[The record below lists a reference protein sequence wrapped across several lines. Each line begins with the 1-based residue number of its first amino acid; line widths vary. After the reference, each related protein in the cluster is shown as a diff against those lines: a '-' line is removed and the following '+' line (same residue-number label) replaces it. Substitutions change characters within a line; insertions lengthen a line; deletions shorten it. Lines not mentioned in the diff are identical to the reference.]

1 MSNKFELN
9 KDFVEE
15 LLILIEKKDEKLI
28 VNKLKG
34 IHAADIA
41 DIIEILEHE
50 KANFLFDIIDNPK
63 SADIIV
69 ELDDDS
75 RESILKSLS
84 PKKIAN
90 KFIKNL
96 ESDNA
101 ADVIS
106 ELSDDKKEEVLYHLN
121 NKEKVTDINE
131 LLNYNE
137 NSAGSL
143 MAIELIKVNKN
154 WSTVECVRE
163 MRKQASNIKNIH
175 TIYVTDDNN
184 KLCGLLSLKKLLV
197 TEKSTIIKSIIN
209 TNYISVK
216 TNDNN
221 EYVANL
227 MNKYNLV
234 VVPVVDNNN
243 ILVGRITIDDIL
255 SYVKEE
261 AEKDFQIASGISE
274 DIELND
280 GLWNITRAR
289 LPWLIIGLIGGL
301 FGAKVIGV
309 FDLKSNYELAFFIPL
324 IAAMAGNVG
333 VQSSAIIVQGLA
345 NDIVKGS
352 LFSRLIKEVGLSL
365 INGFALSMILVLF
378 GAIIEQDLTISFTI
392 AGSMMAVI
400 IVAALVGTFIPII
413 LNRRG
418 INPAIAT
425 GPFITT
431 CNDIFGIFLFFY
443 IAQLVLGF

>member
-121 NKEKVTDINE
+121 NKEKVSDINE

-154 WSTVECVRE
+154 WSTR
-163 MRKQASNIKNIH
+163 S
-175 TIYVTDDNN
+175 
-184 KLCGLLSLKKLLV
+184 
-197 TEKSTIIKSIIN
+197 
-209 TNYISVK
+209 
-216 TNDNN
+216 
-221 EYVANL
+221 
-227 MNKYNLV
+227 
-234 VVPVVDNNN
+234 
-243 ILVGRITIDDIL
+243 
-255 SYVKEE
+255 
-261 AEKDFQIASGISE
+261 
-274 DIELND
+274 
-280 GLWNITRAR
+280 
-289 LPWLIIGLIGGL
+289 
-301 FGAKVIGV
+301 
-309 FDLKSNYELAFFIPL
+309 
-324 IAAMAGNVG
+324 
-333 VQSSAIIVQGLA
+333 
-345 NDIVKGS
+345 
-352 LFSRLIKEVGLSL
+352 
-365 INGFALSMILVLF
+365 
-378 GAIIEQDLTISFTI
+378 
-392 AGSMMAVI
+392 
-400 IVAALVGTFIPII
+400 
-413 LNRRG
+413 
-418 INPAIAT
+418 
-425 GPFITT
+425 
-431 CNDIFGIFLFFY
+431 
-443 IAQLVLGF
+443 